1 MKMKIYLVRS
11 LLFITVWRADCRS
24 LVLSV
29 KRKKNKAPSGTLGN
43 PVAVDE
49 DGLLIDVDVQSVNSK
64 KQTTREDKRQDVD
77 HFFLDAAFEDMDGKS
92 RKYRLCKLC
101 P

>member
-1 MKMKIYLVRS
+1 MKMKIYLVCS

-49 DGLLIDVDVQSVNSK
+49 DGLLIDVDVQSVDSK
-64 KQTTREDKRQDVD
+64 KQTTREDKCQDID
-77 HFFLDAAFEDMDGKS
+77 HFFLDAVFEDMDGM
-92 RKYRLCKLC
+92 
-101 P
+101 